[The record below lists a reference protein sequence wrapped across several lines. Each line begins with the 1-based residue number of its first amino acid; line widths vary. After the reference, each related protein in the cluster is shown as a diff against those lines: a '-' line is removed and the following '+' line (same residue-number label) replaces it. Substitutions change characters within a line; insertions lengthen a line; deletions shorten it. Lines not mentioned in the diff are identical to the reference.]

1 MVHMRI
7 LLQRYAM
14 IVLIIVLNAITLIL
28 VLVVSLDI
36 FTIQGILNVYQ
47 NAVILNTILIQELLA
62 IIAFLALELSTV
74 LDVDLISKNKSL
86 SVSNVLQEIY
96 LLQINI
102 VLLAAKMLV
111 IICL

>member
-74 LDVDLISKNKSL
+74 PDVDLISKHKNQFVL
-86 SVSNVLQEIY
+86 NVLQEIY
-96 LLQINI
+96 LLLKTI
-102 VLLAAKMLV
+102 VPQAAKTLD
-111 IICL
+111 IIYL